1 MFLTSC
7 PGTKCQEHA
16 QGSYW
21 QRDASALGKQLA
33 AIASKDNAQEVH
45 CQDDDGDAD
54 KVGL

>member
-45 CQDDDGDAD
+45 CQDQDGDAD